1 MGIQGKEVSPQE
13 AIRILEERRKEGL
26 QPRPSRR
33 GVFGRYTRNALSAME
48 GAGYED

>member
-1 MGIQGKEVSPQE
+1 MGVQGKEVSPQE
-13 AIRILEERRKEGL
+13 AQRILEERRKEGL
-26 QPRPSRR
+26 RKRPARR